1 MRNLILLFGFLS
13 TQLAVAQFG
22 KNCEIRQIKINMF
35 HPGLEYEMSLGV
47 NTTLD
52 ARVAYQFSLDPFMA
66 EPIENYKLFPAITL
80 QTRYYYNFGTRAQNA
95 RQIYG
100 NSANYIAPSA
110 SVFFAGD
117 DFTGDNIPR
126 STFATAGLVTG
137 IQRSY
142 NSGLSFSVD
151 VGAAYYLGEF
161 NGGIYPVFNLSI
173 GWIVSEKRW
182 CVGR

>member
-1 MRNLILLFGFLS
+1 MRIVFLFLGLFCAQMS
-13 TQLAVAQFG
+13 IAQFG
-22 KNCEIRQIKINMF
+22 KNCEVRQIKINMF

-47 NTTLD
+47 NSTLD
-52 ARVAYQFSLDPFMA
+52 ARAAYQFSLDPFT
-66 EPIENYKLFPAITL
+66 ESPIENYQLFPAITL
-80 QTRYYYNFGTRAQNA
+80 QNRYYYNFDGRATSG

-117 DFTGDNIPR
+117 DFVADDVPR

-161 NGGIYPVFNLSI
+161 NGGIQPVFNLSI

>member
-1 MRNLILLFGFLS
+1 MRIVFLFLGLFCAQMS
-13 TQLAVAQFG
+13 IAQFG
-22 KNCEIRQIKINMF
+22 KNCEVRQIKINMF

-47 NTTLD
+47 NSTLD
-52 ARVAYQFSLDPFMA
+52 ARVAYQFSLDPFT
-66 EPIENYKLFPAITL
+66 ESPIENYQLFPAITL
-80 QTRYYYNFGTRAQNA
+80 QNRYYYNFDGRATSG

-117 DFTGDNIPR
+117 DFVADDVPR

-161 NGGIYPVFNLSI
+161 NGGIQPVFNLSI

>member
-1 MRNLILLFGFLS
+1 MQRFIFFAFLCFLQMS
-13 TQLAVAQFG
+13 YAQFG
-22 KNCEIRQIKINMF
+22 KNCELRQIKINMF

-47 NTTLD
+47 NSTLD
-52 ARVAYQFSLDPFMA
+52 ARVAYQFSPDPFTDK
-66 EPIENYKLFPAITL
+66 PVENMKLFPAITL
-80 QTRYYYNFGTRAQNA
+80 QNRYYYNFDRRATGG

-110 SVFFAGD
+110 SVFFSGD
-117 DFTGDNIPR
+117 DFENDNIPR

-161 NGGIYPVFNLSI
+161 SGGIQPVFNFSL

>member
-1 MRNLILLFGFLS
+1 MRIVFLFLWLFCAQMS
-13 TQLAVAQFG
+13 IAQFG
-22 KNCEIRQIKINMF
+22 KYCEVRQIKINMF

-47 NTTLD
+47 NSTLD
-52 ARVAYQFSLDPFMA
+52 ARVAYQFSLDPFT
-66 EPIENYKLFPAITL
+66 ESPIENYQLFPAITL
-80 QTRYYYNFGTRAQNA
+80 QNRYYYNFDGRATSG

-117 DFTGDNIPR
+117 DFVADDVPR

-151 VGAAYYLGEF
+151 VGAAYYLREF
-161 NGGIYPVFNLSI
+161 NGGIQPVFYLSI

>member
-1 MRNLILLFGFLS
+1 MRNLMLLFGFFC
-13 TQLAVAQFG
+13 TQMALAQFG
-22 KNCEIRQIKINMF
+22 KNCEVRQIKINMF

-47 NTTLD
+47 NSTLD
-52 ARVAYQFSLDPFMA
+52 ARVAYQFSLDPFK
-66 EPIENYKLFPAITL
+66 ERPIENYKLFPAITI
-80 QTRYYYNFGTRAQNA
+80 QNRYYYNFDKRATGG

-117 DFTGDNIPR
+117 DFVGDDIPR

-161 NGGIYPVFNLSI
+161 NGGIHPVFNLSI

>member
-1 MRNLILLFGFLS
+1 M
-13 TQLAVAQFG
+13 
-22 KNCEIRQIKINMF
+22 
-35 HPGLEYEMSLGV
+35 
-47 NTTLD
+47 
-52 ARVAYQFSLDPFMA
+52 
-66 EPIENYKLFPAITL
+66 
-80 QTRYYYNFGTRAQNA
+80 
-95 RQIYG
+95 
-100 NSANYIAPSA
+100 
-110 SVFFAGD
+110 GD
-117 DFTGDNIPR
+117 DIPR

-161 NGGIYPVFNLSI
+161 NGGIHPVFNLSI